1 MTSLPTP
8 LIDVDA
14 LARALPRAELVIV
27 DCRFDLMAPSAG
39 RDAWLEAHIPGAV
52 YAHLDHDLSGPP
64 STDHGRHPLP
74 PPARLCEMFGAL
86 GIGNDSFV
94 VAYDDGGGMVAARLW
109 WMLRYMGHEAVA
121 VLNGG
126 WQAWVAA
133 GQRVAQGVETAVPRR
148 FTGTPG
154 RERLVTLDEV
164 GPALTLLDARAAPRY
179 RGEQEHI
186 DPHPGHIPGA
196 RNHCWQMNL
205 GADGRFAPAAE
216 LGKRLAANL
225 GATPDARTVHYCG
238 SGVSA
243 CHNVLAQVAAGLP
256 EPRLYVG
263 SWSEWCR
270 DPGRPRALGGE
281 SNA

>member
-1 MTSLPTP
+1 MNASYAT
-8 LIDVDA
+8 LIGAIDLAQHLRDA
-14 LARALPRAELVIV
+14 DWVV
-27 DCRFDLMAPSAG
+27 FDCRADLVDPVFGQRAY
-39 RDAWLEAHIPGAV
+39 DVAHVPGAFFID
-52 YAHLDHDLSGPP
+52 LETGLSGPK
-64 STDHGRHPLP
+64 TGRNGRHPLP
-74 PPARLCEMFGAL
+74 DPASLAARLAACGV
-86 GIGNDSFV
+86 GNHSQV
-94 VAYDDGGGMVAARLW
+94 VAYDDAGGMFAARLW

-133 GQRVAQGVETAVPRR
+133 GQRVAQGTETAQRRR
-148 FTGTPG
+148 FTGTAR
-154 RERLVTLDEV
+154 RERLVTVEEV
-164 GPALTLLDARAAPRY
+164 SPALSLLDARAAPRY
-179 RGEQEHI
+179 RGEQEPI

-196 RNHCWQMNL
+196 RNHCWQANL
-205 GADGRFAPAAE
+205 DADGRFAPAAE
-216 LGKRLAANL
+216 LARRLAADL
-225 GATPDARTVHYCG
+225 GATPNAHTVHYCG